1 MKSERSWA
9 GIICGFVLFI
19 VVCLS
24 LLLHMKGAFRASGNP
39 SWACSSFCCQ
49 GGGELSLSRTAGA
62 ASFARRDTGGA
73 GLHGDD
79 AAVLRDPPD
88 VLAGDGVGVER
99 RVLVRAWGIV
109 LFCLS
114 ARLDTGAVIHRA
126 NKLTQANRPRFS
138 FARLQNRCS
147 RRCVSGRRKSA
158 ARFQPVCQR
167 FFPVSFADAFGMNIH
182 VAVVEIITLVGQFFC
197 QFFSANAVRAAW
209 TTKNNGKHCFS
220 P

>member
-39 SWACSSFCCQ
+39 
-49 GGGELSLSRTAGA
+49 ELGLLFFLLPGAAASCLSRTAGA

-109 LFCLS
+109 LFVYL
-114 ARLDTGAVIHRA
+114 RLA
-126 NKLTQANRPRFS
+126 
-138 FARLQNRCS
+138 
-147 RRCVSGRRKSA
+147 
-158 ARFQPVCQR
+158 
-167 FFPVSFADAFGMNIH
+167 
-182 VAVVEIITLVGQFFC
+182 
-197 QFFSANAVRAAW
+197 
-209 TTKNNGKHCFS
+209 
-220 P
+220 

>member
-39 SWACSSFCCQ
+39 
-49 GGGELSLSRTAGA
+49 ELGLLFFLLPGA
-62 ASFARRDTGGA
+62 AASCLSPGRRVLRPLLGA
-73 GLHGDD
+73 ILALHGDD

-109 LFCLS
+109 LFVYL
-114 ARLDTGAVIHRA
+114 RLA
-126 NKLTQANRPRFS
+126 
-138 FARLQNRCS
+138 
-147 RRCVSGRRKSA
+147 
-158 ARFQPVCQR
+158 
-167 FFPVSFADAFGMNIH
+167 
-182 VAVVEIITLVGQFFC
+182 
-197 QFFSANAVRAAW
+197 
-209 TTKNNGKHCFS
+209 
-220 P
+220 

>member
-24 LLLHMKGAFRASGNP
+24 LLLHMKGAFRASGNR
-39 SWACSSFCCQ
+39 SWACSSFAAR
-49 GGGELSLSRTAGA
+49 GGGELSLSWTAGA

-109 LFCLS
+109 LFVYL
-114 ARLDTGAVIHRA
+114 RLA
-126 NKLTQANRPRFS
+126 
-138 FARLQNRCS
+138 
-147 RRCVSGRRKSA
+147 
-158 ARFQPVCQR
+158 
-167 FFPVSFADAFGMNIH
+167 
-182 VAVVEIITLVGQFFC
+182 
-197 QFFSANAVRAAW
+197 
-209 TTKNNGKHCFS
+209 
-220 P
+220 

>member
-39 SWACSSFCCQ
+39 ELGLLFFCCQ
-49 GGGELSLSRTAGA
+49 GRRRAVSLPDGGCC

-109 LFCLS
+109 LFVYL
-114 ARLDTGAVIHRA
+114 RLA
-126 NKLTQANRPRFS
+126 
-138 FARLQNRCS
+138 
-147 RRCVSGRRKSA
+147 
-158 ARFQPVCQR
+158 
-167 FFPVSFADAFGMNIH
+167 
-182 VAVVEIITLVGQFFC
+182 
-197 QFFSANAVRAAW
+197 
-209 TTKNNGKHCFS
+209 
-220 P
+220 

>member
-39 SWACSSFCCQ
+39 
-49 GGGELSLSRTAGA
+49 ELGLLFFLLPGA
-62 ASFARRDTGGA
+62 AASCLSPGRRVLRPLLGA
-73 GLHGDD
+73 ILAAPVSHGDD

-114 ARLDTGAVIHRA
+114 APGLIPGAVIHRA

-138 FARLQNRCS
+138 FAQASKSVQPPMCFWS
-147 RRCVSGRRKSA
+147 TKICGTVSTGLPTVF
-158 ARFQPVCQR
+158 FQ
-167 FFPVSFADAFGMNIH
+167 VSFADAFGMNIH
-182 VAVVEIITLVGQFFC
+182 VAVVEIITLVGQF
-197 QFFSANAVRAAW
+197 SASSLAR
-209 TTKNNGKHCFS
+209 TQ
-220 P
+220 

>member
-24 LLLHMKGAFRASGNP
+24 LLLHMKGAFRGSGNP
-39 SWACSSFCCQ
+39 ELGLLFFL
-49 GGGELSLSRTAGA
+49 LSLSRTAGA

-109 LFCLS
+109 LFVYL
-114 ARLDTGAVIHRA
+114 RLA
-126 NKLTQANRPRFS
+126 
-138 FARLQNRCS
+138 
-147 RRCVSGRRKSA
+147 
-158 ARFQPVCQR
+158 
-167 FFPVSFADAFGMNIH
+167 
-182 VAVVEIITLVGQFFC
+182 
-197 QFFSANAVRAAW
+197 
-209 TTKNNGKHCFS
+209 
-220 P
+220 

>member
-39 SWACSSFCCQ
+39 
-49 GGGELSLSRTAGA
+49 ELALSRTAGA

-109 LFCLS
+109 LFVYL
-114 ARLDTGAVIHRA
+114 RLA
-126 NKLTQANRPRFS
+126 
-138 FARLQNRCS
+138 
-147 RRCVSGRRKSA
+147 
-158 ARFQPVCQR
+158 
-167 FFPVSFADAFGMNIH
+167 
-182 VAVVEIITLVGQFFC
+182 
-197 QFFSANAVRAAW
+197 
-209 TTKNNGKHCFS
+209 
-220 P
+220 